1 MDTDDLSL
9 EAYKAVIIEAEKF
22 NHDLT
27 LQFGIL
33 ADECDDENEYLEKSG
48 ELIAEIR
55 MLEPWELE
63 DMFFGVTPDVSQLN
77 VILDTIK
84 ENIENIQKI
93 PISKRHY
100 DF

>member
-1 MDTDDLSL
+1 MDTDDLSR

-27 LQFGIL
+27 LQFGVL
-33 ADECDDENEYLEKSG
+33 ADECGDENEYLEKSL
-48 ELIAEIR
+48 ELVEEIR
-55 MLEPWELE
+55 TLDPWELE

-77 VILDTIK
+77 VLLDKIEDNIK
-84 ENIENIQKI
+84 NVQKV